1 MFSYTLQI
9 YVHSCIMCVYCIC
22 IISPKLKPPHTQ
34 HSRAFT
40 EKLYCKLCIWCGVA
54 GGGAAAAVVC
64 GMCARV
70 FQAFHICT
78 NKGIARTRSHA
89 TNTHTHIQRIFI
101 IIIYVS
107 PSLRARM
114 WTNTHIKYI
123 FASVYKLIRIIF
135 VYVCVNNNIILKCLR
150 TYKIAHI

>member
-1 MFSYTLQI
+1 M
-9 YVHSCIMCVYCIC
+9 CIHVYMCVLYIC
-22 IISPKLKPPHTQ
+22 IISPKLKPPHTHT
-34 HSRAFT
+34 HSTHAHSQRSYIVNYVYDVVW
-40 EKLYCKLCIWCGVA
+40 LVVA
-54 GGGAAAAVVC
+54 RRRWRSCVVC
-64 GMCARV
+64 VRGCFKHFTYAQIKELRERV
-70 FQAFHICT
+70 HMQ
-78 NKGIARTRSHA
+78 RTH
-89 TNTHTHIQRIFI
+89 THTHIQRIVI